1 MLLGKAGRA
10 VCQGANAS
18 LTGSGSKQSLRTGG
32 KTQQWETNKQTHLQD
47 GVQLEAAVAV
57 LIETGKGAPRALQP
71 ELPAGG
77 STRSSFIN
85 TSFCLGF
92 LSKQK
97 YMCSAHFSPAPCRG
111 QHVHS
116 SINVSFLSTILYQS
130 KCMCTQT
137 HVHTHPHTYKHP
149 STYPQRHTDTHP
161 HAPTCCSAAAWS
173 SPAGWPQTRAAAPC
187 RRCSCP
193 ARSSGWPPR
202 TAPGR
207 TPARA
212 GPWTA
217 RLQGGSGDLYAC
229 GGICMLV
236 RGESLCRSRPGAC
249 RPLGSAP
256 AEGVGV

>member
-47 GVQLEAAVAV
+47 GVQLETAVAV

-85 TSFCLGF
+85 TCFCRGF

-116 SINVSFLSTILYQS
+116 SINISFLSTILYQS

-137 HVHTHPHTYKHP
+137 HVHTH
-149 STYPQRHTDTHP
+149 THIQT
-161 HAPTCCSAAAWS
+161 PTCTHLLLCCSVVQS
-173 SPAGWPQTRAAAPC
+173 SWLATNSCGCTVPSVFMSSSLIRMATSDGSRSYPSAC
-187 RRCSCP
+187 RPLDSAS
-193 ARSSGWPPR
+193 AR
-202 TAPGR
+202 GR
-207 TPARA
+207 W
-212 GPWTA
+212 GFVCVW
-217 RLQGGSGDLYAC
+217 GDLYAC
-229 GGICMLV
+229 KG
-236 RGESLCRSRPGAC
+236 
-249 RPLGSAP
+249 
-256 AEGVGV
+256 